1 MMIMLFTKWLW
12 NLWSGP
18 AVHDDLAHYIEHR
31 QPTSNAD
38 IEIYTR
44 QYFR

>member
-1 MMIMLFTKWLW
+1 MILMLFTKWLCD
-12 NLWSGP
+12 LMSGRNM
-18 AVHDDLAHYIEHR
+18 HDELVSYIEHR
-31 QPTSNAD
+31 QPTSIAD

>member
-1 MMIMLFTKWLW
+1 MMLMLFTQWLC
-12 NLWSGP
+12 NLMSGHS
-18 AVHDDLAHYIEHR
+18 VHDSFVEYLEHR